1 MRQPSLTDVEDGGKG
16 VCVTS
21 LYVLTASH
29 TFFGKNSEK
38 AELLA
43 WKQKMVSLRDE
54 GML

>member
-1 MRQPSLTDVEDGGKG
+1 MRQTSSTDVEAGGKG

-21 LYVLTASH
+21 LFVLTASH

-43 WKQKMVSLRDE
+43 WKQNIVSLRDE

>member
-1 MRQPSLTDVEDGGKG
+1 MRQPSLTGVEDGGKG

-21 LYVLTASH
+21 LYVLTASP
-29 TFFGKNSEK
+29 TFFGKHSEK

>member
-1 MRQPSLTDVEDGGKG
+1 MRQPSSTGVEASGKR
-16 VCVTS
+16 VCVS
-21 LYVLTASH
+21 PLYVLTASP